1 MFLQTDRLCITQFS
15 PFDAAFLHELMNSPL
30 WLQHIGDRK
39 IHTPA
44 DALRHLEKNILPAYA
59 SNGLGAWR
67 VALLSSNLPI
77 GSCGFYQRDFLDC
90 PDLGFAF
97 LPNYL
102 HQGYGY
108 EAASA
113 CLEYGFKQ
121 LQLQRVCAITRPDNP
136 ASIRLLEKLGF
147 VAAGAT
153 AWPDSE
159 EELLLYRYS
168 IS

>member
-1 MFLQTDRLCITQFS
+1 MFLQTARLCITQFS

-30 WLQHIGDRK
+30 WLQYIGDRK
-39 IHTPA
+39 IHTEA
-44 DALRHLEKNILPAYA
+44 DALKHLEKNIFSAYA
-59 SNGLGAWR
+59 SSGLAAWR

-102 HQGYGY
+102 NQGYGY

-113 CLEYGFKQ
+113 CLDYGFSQ
-121 LQLQRVCAITRPDNP
+121 LGLQRLCAITQPDNA
-136 ASIRLLEKLGF
+136 ASVRLLEKLGF
-147 VAAGAT
+147 VEQGLT
-153 AWPDSE
+153 QWPDRE
-159 EELLLYRYS
+159 ARLLLYQYVN
-168 IS
+168 

>member
-1 MFLQTDRLCITQFS
+1 MFLQTSRLCITKFS
-15 PFDAAFLHELMNSPL
+15 PFDAAFLHQLMNSPL
-30 WLQHIGDRK
+30 WLQYIGDRK
-39 IHTPA
+39 IHTEA
-44 DALRHLEKNILPAYA
+44 DALRHLEKNIFPAYN
-59 SNGLGAWR
+59 SSGMGAWR

-102 HQGYGY
+102 NKGYGY

-113 CLEYGFKQ
+113 CLEYGFSQ
-121 LQLQRVCAITRPDNP
+121 LQLQRVCAITQPNNVV
-136 ASIRLLEKLGF
+136 SIRLLEKLGF

-153 AWPDSE
+153 AWPDRG
-159 EELLLYRYS
+159 EELLLYEYS
-168 IS
+168 V